1 MFGDPDDL
9 DSLPVDPPD
18 VDPSHDFHNTHHYC
32 LSCGASRFSMLARH
46 TCKPKRT
53 SAPVTVQP
61 VAPKPIDP
69 DFWFNLNREM
79 SA

>member
-18 VDPSHDFHNTHHYC
+18 VDPSHDFHETHHYC
-32 LSCGASRFSMLARH
+32 LSCHASRFSMIARH
-46 TCKPKRT
+46 PCKPRVV
-53 SAPVTVQP
+53 APVTVQP
-61 VAPKPIDP
+61 KVID
-69 DFWFNLNREM
+69 WFSISREF